1 MVERAGPKS
10 TQAARQGQPCP
21 NPLDHRKLTPLE
33 QEADMGIERVPGAKG
48 ASFSKAVAVS
58 GAGRT
63 VYVSGH
69 LAPGRTM
76 AEQTNGCIDQIEA
89 AMRATGGS
97 LEHVV
102 RITAWLT
109 SLNEYAEYARVRGER
124 FGANLPASAA
134 VQVAGLLQGALI
146 EIDAVAFIPE

>member
-1 MVERAGPKS
+1 MS
-10 TQAARQGQPCP
+10 
-21 NPLDHRKLTPLE
+21 
-33 QEADMGIERVPGAKG
+33 IERIPVTSG
-48 ASFSKAVAVS
+48 ASYSKAVVVS
-58 GAGRT
+58 GPGRT

-76 AEQTNGCIDQIEA
+76 AEQTSGCFDQIEA
-89 AMRATGGS
+89 ALKAAGGS
-97 LEHVV
+97 LANVV

-109 SLNEYAEYARVRGER
+109 SLDEYAQYNRVRGER

-146 EIDAVAFIPE
+146 EIDAVAFIPD

>member
-1 MVERAGPKS
+1 
-10 TQAARQGQPCP
+10 
-21 NPLDHRKLTPLE
+21 
-33 QEADMGIERVPGAKG
+33 MGIERVPGAAG

-69 LAPGRTM
+69 LAAGRSM
-76 AEQTNGCIDQIEA
+76 AEQTNGCFDQIEA
-89 AMRATGGS
+89 ALAALGGS
-97 LEHVV
+97 LSHVV

-109 SLNEYAEYARVRGER
+109 SLEAYADYARVRGER
-124 FGANLPASAA
+124 FGTDLPASAA

-146 EIDAVAFIPE
+146 EIDAVAFIPD

>member
-1 MVERAGPKS
+1 
-10 TQAARQGQPCP
+10 
-21 NPLDHRKLTPLE
+21 
-33 QEADMGIERVPGAKG
+33 MGIERIPGASG

-58 GAGRT
+58 GTGKT
-63 VYVSGH
+63 IYVSGH
-69 LAPGRTM
+69 LARGKSM

-89 AMRATGGS
+89 AIRAAGGS

-109 SLNEYAEYARVRGER
+109 SLDEYGEYARVRGER
-124 FGANLPASAA
+124 FGTNLPASAA

-146 EIDAVAFIPE
+146 EIDAIAFIPE

>member
-1 MVERAGPKS
+1 MS
-10 TQAARQGQPCP
+10 IQ
-21 NPLDHRKLTPLE
+21 
-33 QEADMGIERVPGAKG
+33 RVPVTTG
-48 ASFSKAVAVS
+48 ASYSKAVVVS
-58 GAGRT
+58 GPGRT

-69 LAPGRTM
+69 LARGNSM

-89 AMRATGGS
+89 ALRAVGGS

-109 SLNEYAEYARVRGER
+109 RLDEYADYNRVRGER
-124 FGANLPASAA
+124 FGNHLPASAA

>member
-1 MVERAGPKS
+1 MS
-10 TQAARQGQPCP
+10 
-21 NPLDHRKLTPLE
+21 
-33 QEADMGIERVPGAKG
+33 IERVPGARG

-69 LAPGRTM
+69 IAPGRSM
-76 AEQTNGCIDQIEA
+76 VEQTNGCFDQIEA
-89 AMRATGGS
+89 ALRAVGGS

-109 SLNEYAEYARVRGER
+109 SLDEYAEYARVLGDR

-134 VQVAGLLQGALI
+134 VQVAGLLHGALI
-146 EIDAVAFIPE
+146 EIDAVAFIPD